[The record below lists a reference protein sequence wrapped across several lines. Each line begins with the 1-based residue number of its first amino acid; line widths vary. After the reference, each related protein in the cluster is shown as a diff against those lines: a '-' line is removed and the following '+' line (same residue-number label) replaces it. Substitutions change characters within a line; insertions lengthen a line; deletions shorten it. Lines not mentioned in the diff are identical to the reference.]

1 MAEQPRR
8 NCLVHRSA
16 SSATL
21 AVLARENWSRE
32 DFQRKKKSFLGRK
45 AVLVQ
50 SPFSFPKTHSLR
62 FALNPHIACVDK
74 WKRLEAIQAL
84 GEFLR
89 GHATALRQWIAGHRS
104 VAFPFGTY
112 WMAIFHRAR
121 CAPAPT

>member
-1 MAEQPRR
+1 M
-8 NCLVHRSA
+8 
-16 SSATL
+16 
-21 AVLARENWSRE
+21 
-32 DFQRKKKSFLGRK
+32 
-45 AVLVQ
+45 Q

-89 GHATALRQWIAGHRS
+89 GHATALRQWIAGHRL

-121 CAPAPT
+121 CAPTRVRSSRPVVPRFMGRDQRPGRNVP